1 MAKDTNSFR
10 NQMKRVGAKLA
21 SAAAPAKAAI
31 ERGAAERRSREAA
44 KKPAAPSAPTRVM
57 GATKAETQANM
68 DAVKARRTSTP
79 MAPLKQATA
88 SKAAGQAQVSMA
100 KGAQSKMIATGQTD
114 SRSGSVATKGGDFP
128 VYKKKSPQAQ
138 SFNSAFAAARKS
150 GAKEFTWNGRSYNTK
165 VK

>member
-1 MAKDTNSFR
+1 MAKDTNSFS

-44 KKPAAPSAPTRVM
+44 KKPSAPAAPTRVM

-68 DAVKARRTSTP
+68 DAVKARRTSTR
-79 MAPLKQATA
+79 MAPLKQAAVPA
-88 SKAAGQAQVSMA
+88 S
-100 KGAQSKMIATGQTD
+100 ATKN
-114 SRSGSVATKGGDFP
+114 VATKAGAYP
-128 VYKKKSPQAQ
+128 EYKKGSAQGQ

-150 GAKEFTWNGRSYNTK
+150 GAKEFTWNGRKYNTK